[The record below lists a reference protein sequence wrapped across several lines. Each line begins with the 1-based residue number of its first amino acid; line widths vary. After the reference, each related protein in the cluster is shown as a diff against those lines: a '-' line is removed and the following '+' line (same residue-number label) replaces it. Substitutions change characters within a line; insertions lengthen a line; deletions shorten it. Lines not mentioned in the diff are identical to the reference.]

1 MEYLKVLRC
10 NLVKDF
16 SNFKDL
22 FFALF
27 SFATIHV
34 GGQDDQPS
42 FDLVFFQ
49 LNEHGENVQI
59 NE

>member
-1 MEYLKVLRC
+1 MQSGER
-10 NLVKDF
+10 F
-16 SNFKDL
+16 FKFL
-22 FFALF
+22 GSFFALF